1 MKLRF
6 IVVGP
11 SCSRHLGKRECV
23 RTGTPSTA
31 VSFSLSHGAAVRPR
45 FAVLLMIIFAS
56 VGLILVTVR
65 VYSVLAYTTAR
76 KTHEIGIRMA
86 LGAER
91 ANVLRLVIVDGVR
104 WVLAGVA
111 AGLAIS
117 FLLERTI
124 EAQQWPE

>member
-1 MKLRF
+1 
-6 IVVGP
+6 
-11 SCSRHLGKRECV
+11 
-23 RTGTPSTA
+23 
-31 VSFSLSHGAAVRPR
+31 
-45 FAVLLMIIFAS
+45 MIIFAS

-91 ANVLRLVIVDGVR
+91 ANVLRLVIVDGLR